1 MRKTMKGLCLILASL
16 ILMVLASTPALAG
29 VNYGFK
35 GGITLANIKSVP
47 ETFEGYKWENK
58 MGLAG
63 GIFLEIG
70 LPGPFS
76 IQPEVLYVQ
85 KGAKISFAEGEFS
98 GTLSANVDYIEIP
111 LLLKYSFGSGGLT
124 VPSIYAGPYYGFNT
138 KAEFVMKVA
147 GLPEEKE
154 DIKDDIRDNEF
165 GVAFGLGLTQKLGLL
180 KLTLDARYD
189 LGISNI
195 IEETVETPSS
205 IKTRTWLF
213 MVGISF

>member
-98 GTLSANVDYIEIP
+98 GTLSANVDYIE
-111 LLLKYSFGSGGLT
+111 LLNNDQVAANSFNFSGD
-124 VPSIYAGPYYGFNT
+124 AGVQAFYHRDHADDSHNSDDNAQSGQER
-138 KAEFVMKVA
+138 AHFVRF
-147 GLPEEKE
+147 
-154 DIKDDIRDNEF
+154 DRIK
-165 GVAFGLGLTQKLGLL
+165 
-180 KLTLDARYD
+180 
-189 LGISNI
+189 
-195 IEETVETPSS
+195 
-205 IKTRTWLF
+205 
-213 MVGISF
+213 